1 MVRLIHSSN
10 PSMMFYFLT
19 LFLIL
24 RSILNPVI
32 AQSNNKGGSSI
43 SHDES
48 IEELKERIRNIGIE
62 VNGKHFDAT
71 GVVGDD
77 NNGFNGLDLGLSDED
92 SELVHELLQ
101 KVKKDPDTLTLV
113 SKLKTVQGPSLDAMK
128 NGMSATEKV
137 KQLKNIVSE
146 MQALETLFQD
156 PVRALKMMNEDGM
169 VPKEKL
175 PLYEKNPQL
184 LEDDTRKGLYFSFIT
199 MSMVLELL

>member
-1 MVRLIHSSN
+1 MN
-10 PSMMFYFLT
+10 FLT
-19 LFLIL
+19 LCLIL
-24 RSILNPVI
+24 TSILHQVF
-32 AQSNNKGGSSI
+32 AQSDNKGGTSI

-62 VNGKHFDAT
+62 VNGHLEAN

-77 NNGFNGLDLGLSDED
+77 NRGFNGLDLGLSDED

-128 NGMSATEKV
+128 NGMSANEKV

-169 VPKEKL
+169 VPKDKL

-199 MSMVLELL
+199 MAVVLELL